1 MAKKTLKCALLGCGY
16 IADRHIQAFLDCEH
30 TELVALVGRNP
41 ERLRSL
47 QKKYGIEKGYTDYHR
62 LIEENPDLDMV
73 SNALPNSMHADVTI
87 DFLKA
92 GINVLLEKPMAVNAE
107 EGRRLVKAEKGSSA
121 KLMIIQNQRFI
132 PAASYMKRMYE
143 EGKFGEVY
151 HIRTG
156 WRRPLG
162 MMPSDTDVMG
172 GVLSDRSW
180 YNKKA
185 AHGGVLRDLGVHLLD
200 LVMYITDF
208 PEIES
213 VSAASYRK
221 FTANGPV
228 DPEVARDMSE
238 DMCTALLKFKNG
250 MSVNMEVSFGS
261 MISEEKLFTNIYG
274 TEAGA
279 ERTGDELKLILRD
292 PEYAYKVVPA
302 DLKDEK
308 EFKNCIHE
316 FADCLVNG
324 TPVPVT
330 AEQALKVTQILDM
343 IYKDT
348 EKDGN

>member
-1 MAKKTLKCALLGCGY
+1 MKKLKCALLGCGY
-16 IADRHIQAFLDCEH
+16 IADRHIQAFQDCEH

-41 ERLRSL
+41 ERLNSL
-47 QKKYGIEKGYTDYHR
+47 LEKYNIPKGYTDYHK

-73 SNALPNSMHADVTI
+73 SNALPNSLHVDVTV

-92 GINVLLEKPMAVNAE
+92 GINVLLEKPMAINAE
-107 EGRRLVKAEKGSSA
+107 EGRRLVEAEKESSA

-132 PAASYMKRMYE
+132 PAAQYMRRMFK

-185 AHGGVLRDLGVHLLD
+185 ANGGVLRDLGVHLLD
-200 LVMYITDF
+200 LAMFITDF

-221 FTANGPV
+221 FTASGPV
-228 DPEVARDMSE
+228 DPEAAKDMSE

-250 MSVNMEVSFGS
+250 MSINMEVSFGS

-274 TEAGA
+274 TKAGV
-279 ERTGDELKLILRD
+279 ERNEDELKLILHD
-292 PEYAYKVVPA
+292 PDYSYKVTYPS
-302 DLKDEK
+302 LKGEK

-316 FADCLVNG
+316 FADCLVNNK
-324 TPVPVT
+324 PVPVT
-330 AEQALKVTQILDM
+330 AEQALKVIEILDM
-343 IYKDT
+343 IYKET
-348 EKDGN
+348 DGN

>member
-1 MAKKTLKCALLGCGY
+1 MSKKILKCALLGCGY
-16 IADRHIQAFLDCEH
+16 IADRHIQAFQDCEH

-41 ERLRSL
+41 ERLNSL
-47 QKKYGIEKGYTDYHR
+47 LEKYNIPKGYTDYHK

-73 SNALPNSMHADVTI
+73 SNALPNSLHIDVTI
-87 DFLKA
+87 DFLKS
-92 GINVLLEKPMAVNAE
+92 GINVLLEKPMAINAE
-107 EGRRLVKAEKGSSA
+107 EGRRLVEAEKESSA

-132 PAASYMKRMYE
+132 PAAQYMRRMFK

-185 AHGGVLRDLGVHLLD
+185 ANGGVLRDLGVHLLD
-200 LVMYITDF
+200 LAMFITDF

-228 DPEVARDMSE
+228 DPELARDMSE

-250 MSVNMEVSFGS
+250 MSINMEVSFGS
-261 MISEEKLFTNIYG
+261 MISEEKLFTNFYG
-274 TEAGA
+274 TEAGV
-279 ERTGDELKLILRD
+279 ERTGDDLKVILRD
-292 PEYAYKVVPA
+292 PDYSYKVVSA
-302 DLKDEK
+302 NLKGEK

-316 FADCLVNG
+316 FADCLVNDK
-324 TPVPVT
+324 PIPVT
-330 AEQALKVTQILDM
+330 AIQALKVIEILDM
-343 IYKDT
+343 IYKDA
-348 EKDGN
+348 EK

>member
-1 MAKKTLKCALLGCGY
+1 MKKLKCALLGCGY
-16 IADRHIQAFLDCEH
+16 IADRHIQAFQDCEH
-30 TELVALVGRNP
+30 TELVALLGRNP
-41 ERLRSL
+41 ERLNSL
-47 QKKYGIEKGYTDYHR
+47 LDKYGIEKGYTDYHK

-73 SNALPNSMHADVTI
+73 SNALPNSMHVDVTI

-92 GINVLLEKPMAVNAE
+92 GINVLLEKPMAINAE
-107 EGRRLVKAEKGSSA
+107 EGRRLVEAEKESNA

-132 PAASYMKRMYE
+132 PAAQYMRRMFK

-162 MMPSDTDVMG
+162 MTPSGVDNIG

-185 AHGGVLRDLGVHLLD
+185 ANGGVLRDLGVHLLD
-200 LVMYITDF
+200 LAMFITDF

-221 FTANGPV
+221 FTVEGPV
-228 DPEVARDMSE
+228 DPELAKDMSE

-250 MSVNMEVSFGS
+250 MSINMEVSFGT

-274 TEAGA
+274 TEAGV
-279 ERTGDELKLILRD
+279 ERTEDELKVILHD
-292 PEYAYKVVPA
+292 PDYAYKVTYPS
-302 DLKDEK
+302 LKNEK

-316 FADCLVNG
+316 FADCLVNDK
-324 TPVPVT
+324 PIPVT
-330 AEQALKVTQILDM
+330 AEQALKVIEILDM
-343 IYKDT
+343 IYKEA
-348 EKDGN
+348 EK

>member
-1 MAKKTLKCALLGCGY
+1 MMTKKLKCALLGCGY
-16 IADRHIQAFLDCEH
+16 IADRHIQAFLDCEY

-41 ERLRSL
+41 DRLNSL
-47 QKKYGIEKGYTDYHR
+47 LDKYGIEKGYTDYHK

-73 SNALPNSMHADVTI
+73 SNALPNSMHVDVTI
-87 DFLKA
+87 NFLKV
-92 GINVLLEKPMAVNAE
+92 GINVLLEKPMAINAE
-107 EGRRLVKAEKGSSA
+107 EGRRLVEAEKESNA

-132 PAASYMKRMYE
+132 PAAQYMKRMFE

-180 YNKKA
+180 YNKKSSN
-185 AHGGVLRDLGVHLLD
+185 GGVLRDLGVHLLD
-200 LVMYITDF
+200 LAMFITDF

-213 VSAASYRK
+213 VSASSYRK
-221 FTANGPV
+221 FTVNGPV
-228 DPEVARDMSE
+228 DPDLARDMSE

-250 MSVNMEVSFGS
+250 MSINMEVSFGS

-274 TEAGA
+274 TKAGV
-279 ERTGDELKLILRD
+279 ERTVDDLKVILHD
-292 PEYAYKVVPA
+292 PDYSYKVVYPS
-302 DLKDEK
+302 LKGEK

-316 FADCLVNG
+316 FADCLVNDK
-324 TPVPVT
+324 PIPVT
-330 AEQALKVTQILDM
+330 ASQALKVIEILDM
-343 IYKDT
+343 IYKDA
-348 EKDGN
+348 EKDG

>member
-1 MAKKTLKCALLGCGY
+1 MAKKILKCALLGCGY
-16 IADRHIQAFLDCEH
+16 IADRHIQAFQDCEH

-41 ERLRSL
+41 ERLNSL
-47 QKKYGIEKGYTDYHR
+47 LEKYNIPKGYTDYHK

-73 SNALPNSMHADVTI
+73 SNALPNSLHVSVTVE
-87 DFLKA
+87 LLEA
-92 GINVLLEKPMAVNAE
+92 GFNVLLEKPMAINAE
-107 EGRRLVKAEKGSSA
+107 EGRRLVEAEKKSKG

-132 PAASYMKRMYE
+132 PAARYMKRMYE

-162 MMPSDTDVMG
+162 MMPSDTDIMG

-185 AHGGVLRDLGVHLLD
+185 ANGGVLRDLGVHLLD
-200 LVMYITDF
+200 LAMFITDF

-228 DPEVARDMSE
+228 DPELARDMSE

-250 MSVNMEVSFGS
+250 MSINMEVSFGS
-261 MISEEKLFTNIYG
+261 MISEEKLFTNVYG
-274 TEAGA
+274 TEAGV
-279 ERTGDELKLILRD
+279 ERTEDELKVILHD
-292 PEYAYKVVPA
+292 PDYAYKVTYPS
-302 DLKDEK
+302 LKNEK

-316 FADCLVNG
+316 FADCLINDKE
-324 TPVPVT
+324 VPVT
-330 AEQALKVTQILDM
+330 AEQALKVIEILDM
-343 IYKDT
+343 IY
-348 EKDGN
+348 ESAEN

>member
-1 MAKKTLKCALLGCGY
+1 MKKLKCALLGCGY

-41 ERLRSL
+41 ERLRGL
-47 QKKYGIEKGYTDYHR
+47 LEKYNISKGYTDYHK

-73 SNALPNSMHADVTI
+73 SNALPNSLHVDVTI

-92 GINVLLEKPMAVNAE
+92 GINVLLEKPMAINAE
-107 EGRRLVKAEKGSSA
+107 EGRRLVEAEKESDA

-132 PAASYMKRMYE
+132 PAARYMKRMFD
-143 EGKFGEVY
+143 EGKLGEVY

-162 MMPSDTDVMG
+162 MMPSDTDLMG

-185 AHGGVLRDLGVHLLD
+185 ANGGVLRDLGVHLLD
-200 LVMYITDF
+200 LAMYITDF

-228 DPEVARDMSE
+228 DPEAAKDMSE

-250 MSVNMEVSFGS
+250 MSINMEVSFGS

-274 TEAGA
+274 TEAGV
-279 ERTGDELKLILRD
+279 ERTGDNINVILHD
-292 PEYAYKVVPA
+292 PDYAYKVIHA
-302 DLKDEK
+302 NLKGEQ

-316 FADCLVNG
+316 FAGCLVNNK
-324 TPVPVT
+324 PIPVT
-330 AEQALKVTQILDM
+330 AEQALKVIEILDM
-343 IYKDT
+343 IYKDA
-348 EKDGN
+348 EKDG